1 MNSQQREKPQINYLS
16 SHLDKLE
23 KEKPDKPKS
32 RRRKEIIEIR
42 AEINKIENR
51 KSIQKKMKTKL
62 VL

>member
-51 KSIQKKMKTKL
+51 K
-62 VL
+62 